1 MAHDHSHTPVA
12 LTRNQKLVL
21 DAVTEATQPQSAYD
35 ILDKLRGDGFK
46 APLQVYRA
54 LDSLLKQGLVHRL
67 ESLSAF
73 IACQHPQGEGRAAT
87 VFMICNECGGVSER
101 TDRCISGDLRKLA
114 KADGF
119 SVTQT
124 NIEIRGTCGRH

>member
-1 MAHDHSHTPVA
+1 MTAHDHSSIV

-21 DAVTEATQPQSAYD
+21 DVVSGAKLPQSAYD

-54 LDSLLKQGLVHRL
+54 LDKLLAHGLVHRL

-73 IACQHPQGEGRAAT
+73 IACQHPHGEGRAAT
-87 VFMICNECGGVSER
+87 VFMICDECGTVSEQ
-101 TDRCISGDLRKLA
+101 TDTCISGDLRKLA
-114 KADGF
+114 KTDGF
-119 SVTQT
+119 SVKQA
-124 NIEIRGTCGRH
+124 NIEVRGVCRKH